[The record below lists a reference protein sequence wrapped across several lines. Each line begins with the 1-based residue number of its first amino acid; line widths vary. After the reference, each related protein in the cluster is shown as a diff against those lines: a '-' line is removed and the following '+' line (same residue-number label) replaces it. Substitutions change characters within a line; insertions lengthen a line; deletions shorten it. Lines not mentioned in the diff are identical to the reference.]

1 MRKHFATFWRGGK
14 SVSAE
19 IGIGR
24 RAYEEV
30 ARIWGKDVDAR
41 SALGM
46 KSRQLLYDWMEGV
59 SPSAKYLQRLHYAGA
74 DVIYILTG
82 VRK

>member
-1 MRKHFATFWRGGK
+1 M
-14 SVSAE
+14 SADIS
-19 IGIGR
+19 IGY

-30 ARIWGKDVDAR
+30 IRVFGKNVDAR
-41 SALGM
+41 ASLGM

-59 SPSAKYLQRLHYAGA
+59 SPSAKYLQRLHYVGA

>member
-1 MRKHFATFWRGGK
+1 M
-14 SVSAE
+14 SSE
-19 IGIGR
+19 ISIGR

-30 ARIWGKDVDAR
+30 ERIFGKDVDAR
-41 SALGM
+41 AKLGM

-59 SPSAKYLQRLHYAGA
+59 SPSAKYLQRLHYVGA

-82 VRK
+82 VRNNENKDN

>member
-1 MRKHFATFWRGGK
+1 M
-14 SVSAE
+14 SSE
-19 IGIGR
+19 ISIGR

-30 ARIWGKDVDAR
+30 GRIFGKDVDAR
-41 SALGM
+41 AKLGM

-82 VRK
+82 VRENGLS